1 MMKVALLFALCVA
14 SATAVE
20 EGTHLYNYGKSY
32 KAGEWSPPPP
42 PKKESPHLGDLDRI
56 PPPTEEI
63 ELAEGLPAPKAGARK
78 LLSEDTVFLEEEM
91 SGGEAA
97 GMTMKVPHN
106 WFGTGKYVAPRFS
119 IATGKEECDVCK
131 KMISAGAGPGVGK
144 AGGEASANANMILCQ
159 EVGIEYTD
167 MCTGYAAYLRQ
178 CPSFVHNI
186 CHEDIGGSERLR
198 APCPDFLKCYY
209 CLRINPL
216 YCLD

>member
-167 MCTGYAAYLRQ
+167 MVRCDAKDERDKGVGSVGASVCVCGGRGRGAGV
-178 CPSFVHNI
+178 CDSFARTRCGV
-186 CHEDIGGSERLR
+186 
-198 APCPDFLKCYY
+198 
-209 CLRINPL
+209 
-216 YCLD
+216 

>member
-1 MMKVALLFALCVA
+1 MLPSILPYDIVVQ
-14 SATAVE
+14 
-20 EGTHLYNYGKSY
+20 
-32 KAGEWSPPPP
+32 AGEWTPPAPP
-42 PKKESPHLGDLDRI
+42 AKESPHLGDMEKI

-63 ELAEGLPAPKAGARK
+63 ELAEMPAPKGRK

-97 GMTMKVPHN
+97 GATKKVPHN
-106 WFGTGKYVAPRFS
+106 WFGTGKYVAPGYS
-119 IATGKEECDVCK
+119 IATGKEECEVCK
-131 KMISAGAGPGVGK
+131 KMIAAGAGPGVGK
-144 AGGEASANANMILCQ
+144 AGGEAGADANKLLCAD
-159 EVGIEYTD
+159 VGPEYTD
-167 MCTGYAAYLRQ
+167 TCMGYAAYLRQ